1 MRFRI
6 FKRRTDTERVTRW
19 RVDLTTNFNP
29 DATESFKQY
38 VCNWI
43 LWDDVLGGYTEHGTC
58 AAYYVSEAE
67 SGALQMARYHS
78 NRTEKIESL
87 ATFRE
92 VRF

>member
-1 MRFRI
+1 MRFRTPKHRAGI
-6 FKRRTDTERVTRW
+6 KKVTRW

-29 DATESFKQY
+29 RAGVAKQY

-43 LWDDVLGGYTEHGTC
+43 LWDYVFDAYKESGTC
-58 AAYYVSEAE
+58 AAFTVSEAE
-67 SGALQMARYHS
+67 NSAIQMARRYS